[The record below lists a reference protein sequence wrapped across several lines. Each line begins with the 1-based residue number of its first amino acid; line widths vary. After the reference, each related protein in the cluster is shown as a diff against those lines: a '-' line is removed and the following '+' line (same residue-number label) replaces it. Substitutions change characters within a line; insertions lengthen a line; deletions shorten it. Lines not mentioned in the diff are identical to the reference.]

1 PGIMAAKS
9 AKKPVK
15 KAAAKTSTAKKSTAK
30 VITAKKSAAKKPLTA
45 ASKTAAKK
53 ASEKVK
59 PKKKI
64 EKTKVKEIMKKG
76 TEKKADTKA
85 KKIAA
90 PGTTVKK
97 AETKKTDVKKPA
109 AKKPETVKPAAK
121 AAVPAPEKHHEKP
134 AAAAGGNH
142 HDIIEKGEHHHHTEV
157 IVTSPKKNVRKIKGY
172 SKEDL
177 EYFKKIILDKRNEI
191 IEQLQNLREQMMDPT
206 TGQYVNENSPY
217 SLHMAEQGTD
227 AMEREKIF
235 LWAQR
240 ENKFLGYLDDALH
253 RIENG
258 TYGICIECIDEPQ
271 NLCPTCPLI
280 AKERLAAVP
289 HSQLCL
295 PVKQKQEKR

>member
-1 PGIMAAKS
+1 MATKSDPKKVKKTAAEKPKAAKTAPKSSAGKSNGS
-9 AKKPVK
+9 AKTASAVK
-15 KAAAKTSTAKKSTAK
+15 KAGKAAVKDKEQ
-30 VITAKKSAAKKPLTA
+30 PR
-45 ASKTAAKK
+45 KK
-53 ASEKVK
+53 AVQ
-59 PKKKI
+59 
-64 EKTKVKEIMKKG
+64 TKVKDTMKKDKKKE
-76 TEKKADTKA
+76 TEKETLKPNKLALKEGQ
-85 KKIAA
+85 I
-90 PGTTVKK
+90 TVNEQRP
-97 AETKKTDVKKPA
+97 AHQDSET
-109 AKKPETVKPAAK
+109 
-121 AAVPAPEKHHEKP
+121 
-134 AAAAGGNH
+134 
-142 HDIIEKGEHHHHTEV
+142 TEV
-157 IVTSPKKNVRKIKGY
+157 MVTSPKKNVRKIKGY
-172 SKEDL
+172 GKEDL

-295 PVKQKQEKR
+295 PVKQRQEKK